1 MWIVEADSV
10 KNEQSDPAIGDLWLY
25 EKVEKLRLRTQV
37 RVNVS
42 YQKILLRRV
51 SVTTPFKI
59 QKVLKNPA
67 VVKGI
72 ELPFG

>member
-1 MWIVEADSV
+1 MEAAADSV

-51 SVTTPFKI
+51 SVTTPSKI